1 MAQLIKNALPPIGCN
16 GRGVQDSSLSRPI
29 TIEEPSIEEQFRLVK
44 AAGVFDGLDRLPM
57 PHEVATFHRCSAQYD
72 LPTYTASW
80 FYAWGEDESI
90 LREKLALASQ
100 VGAKQHNIMLYWH
113 DVNGR
118 SITNE
123 EVAEFYVRAYEIG
136 MPLDVE
142 PTMELHVNMW
152 SEDPR
157 RVAAVAQLVRAKGIP
172 FNFTLDYSHILFK
185 IGNEQE
191 LRICGIYDDVQAG
204 RLELDPRQPGNL
216 VQQWLDMGIVRW
228 LQVRAAAPNG
238 PRNTWATIDLSREV
252 AAIPK
257 FSIFPY
263 EDGIPG
269 RGIIYPFTQPAPG
282 EWHSDWDASQLDCIK
297 EVVRLVLRHHAF
309 NESSR
314 LRAITTEMITLPDY
328 ALNAKFSLIAQNAA
342 VAKFIRATWQSLDEA
357 VPTESAK
364 VRSSEAL
371 PA

>member
-1 MAQLIKNALPPIGCN
+1 MSQAIMNALPPIGCN
-16 GRGVQDSSLSRPI
+16 GRGVQDSSMERPI
-29 TIEEPSIEEQFRLVK
+29 AIEEPSIEEQFRLVK

-57 PHEVATFHRCSAQYD
+57 GHEVELFQRCSSQYE
-72 LPTYTASW
+72 LPIYTASW
-80 FYAWGEDESI
+80 FYALGEDESI
-90 LREKLALASQ
+90 LREKLTLAAK

-118 SITNE
+118 EITDQ
-123 EVAEFYVRAYEIG
+123 EVADFYVRAYEIG
-136 MPLDVE
+136 MPMDVE

-157 RVAAVAQLVRAKGIP
+157 RVAAVAQLVRDKGVQ

-191 LRICGIYDDVQAG
+191 LRICGIYEDVQSG
-204 RLELDPRQPGNL
+204 RLELDPRKPDNL
-216 VQQWLDMGIVRW
+216 VQRWLDMGIVRW

-238 PRNTWATIDLSREV
+238 PRNIWSTIDLSREV

-257 FSIFPY
+257 YSIFPY

-269 RGIIYPFTQPAPG
+269 RGIIYPFTEPAPG
-282 EWHSDWDASQLDCIK
+282 EWHSTWEESQLDCIK
-297 EVVRLVLRHHAF
+297 QVVRMVLRHHAF
-309 NESSR
+309 DEQTR

-328 ALNAKFSLIAQNAA
+328 AHNAKFSLIGQNAA
-342 VAKFIRATWQSLDEA
+342 VARFVRETWQALLDEA
-357 VPTESAK
+357 SASCAHELEAES
-364 VRSSEAL
+364 V
-371 PA
+371 